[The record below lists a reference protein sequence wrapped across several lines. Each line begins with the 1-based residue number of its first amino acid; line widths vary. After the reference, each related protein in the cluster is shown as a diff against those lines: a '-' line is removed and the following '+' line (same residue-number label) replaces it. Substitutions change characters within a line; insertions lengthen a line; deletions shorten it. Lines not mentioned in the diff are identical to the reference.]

1 MRRARRR
8 PTELVDGRKRSSAGN
23 RPLSTKSIEEVLYP
37 QRFSRASPSDVS
49 MASGGAS
56 GPVTPARTEFNIAE
70 SKGQEVSTAWDSCIH
85 QKYA

>member
-8 PTELVDGRKRSSAGN
+8 PTELVDGRKRSSAN

-49 MASGGAS
+49 MASASGAS
-56 GPVTPARTEFNIAE
+56 GPVTPARTDFNIAE
-70 SKGQEVSTAWDSCIH
+70 SKGQEVSTA
-85 QKYA
+85 

>member
-8 PTELVDGRKRSSAGN
+8 PTELVDGRKRSSAN

-49 MASGGAS
+49 MASAAS

-70 SKGQEVSTAWDSCIH
+70 SKGQEVSSSTA
-85 QKYA
+85 

>member
-1 MRRARRR
+1 MVMRRARRR
-8 PTELVDGRKRSSAGN
+8 PTELVDGRKRSSAN

-49 MASGGAS
+49 MASAAS

-70 SKGQEVSTAWDSCIH
+70 SKGQEVSSSTA
-85 QKYA
+85 

>member
-8 PTELVDGRKRSSAGN
+8 PTELVDGRKRSSAN

-70 SKGQEVSTAWDSCIH
+70 SKGQEVST
-85 QKYA
+85 